1 MRMDCPGPVAIS
13 EESMLV
19 THSTDSDESMTTAVI
34 DAFTPGSVDVDQK
47 SKSLQD
53 QIDTDSIAGF
63 DWGSERVLSLATTLW
78 RHHVVLTPSAV
89 RNEHE

>member
-1 MRMDCPGPVAIS
+1 MDCPGPVAIS

-19 THSTDSDESMTTAVI
+19 TYSTDGDERMTTAVI
-34 DAFTPGSVDVDQK
+34 NAFTAGNVDVNQR

-63 DWGSERVLSLATTLW
+63 DWGSERALSLATTLW
-78 RHHVVLTPSAV
+78 GHHVVLTPSAV
-89 RNEHE
+89 RIYENG